1 MALPDILTDLRRDE
15 RFMANVAAWR
25 TLPATS
31 PRYAPLPDALHPALH
46 EALHA
51 HSIDQLYIHQAQA
64 IDHALRGDHVVV
76 VTPTASGKTLCY
88 NLPIFNALLHDS
100 ETRALYLFPTKALA
114 QDQLKGI
121 NELAQFVGETP
132 NTQSSIFNLS
142 ASTYDGDTPRADR
155 PSIRKSA
162 RVLLSNPDMLHA
174 GILPYHTNWADFFAN
189 LRYVVLD
196 ELHVYRG
203 VFGSHVAN
211 VLRRLRRLCA
221 HYGSRPQF
229 IATSATIANPREL
242 AERLAEQ
249 PVQLVDE
256 SGAPQAEKHVILYSP
271 PLYDPERGLRRS
283 ATLEAQDLATRTIL
297 GGAQTI
303 VFGRSRLTTEVLL
316 TYIRERVNK
325 VQKIEDSRLSTQS
338 SIFNPSSSVRGYRG
352 GYLPSERREI
362 EAGLRDQSVRAV
374 VATNALELGIDIGQL
389 QAAVLC
395 GYPGSIAS
403 TWQQMGRVGRTSDGV
418 SLALLVATSGV
429 LDQYIVRQPDFL
441 FERSPEHAIVHADN
455 LMLLVDHVRCAAFE
469 LPFADDEPFGSCDFT
484 MDVLDLLAEQGDV
497 ARHEVGGR
505 ARYFWTGDGY
515 PARQI
520 SLRTSSSDSV
530 LIQKEIEPRMDA
542 DKHGW
547 TSDLQPTAPT
557 ESGTSSRITHH
568 ASRIIGQ
575 IDRHAAPMFLH
586 EGAIYIHEGRSHL
599 VRSLNLDDN
608 LATVEP
614 AEVDYYTTANAET
627 TIEVL
632 AEHSCRGA
640 NGATIGHGDLLV
652 TSQIVGYRRIKR
664 MTHENLGTIALDYPP
679 SEWET
684 SGYWLR
690 VAESAQ
696 RALEEAGQWHDSP
709 NDYGPNWQAQRR
721 RVRERDGYRCT
732 ECGAPE
738 PQGTSSHRQHARQHD
753 VHHLVPFR
761 VFGYAP
767 GVNERYRQANRLSNL
782 VLVCRAC
789 HQRLESGVRVRSGL
803 DGLAYTLHHLA
814 PLHLMCDVGDIG
826 VSVVRDA
833 KSNVGESG
841 AGESGEE
848 ATSLTDSPPLHTP
861 SPQSSLPTLF
871 IYERAAAGLGFSARL
886 FELHDHLLRGAVDL
900 IHRCDCVRGCPAC
913 VGPVLEDEQARLE
926 TKSLTLAL
934 LHALRGDAVALAAMA
949 QPESDVAMADVAF

>member
-1 MALPDILTDLRRDE
+1 MALSDILTDLRRDE

-25 TLPATS
+25 TLPATP
-31 PRYAPLPDALHPALH
+31 PRSAPVPDALHPALH
-46 EALHA
+46 EALRHRGV
-51 HSIDQLYIHQAQA
+51 DQLYTHQTQA
-64 IDHALRGDHVVV
+64 VEHVLSGDHVVV

-88 NLPIFNALLHDS
+88 NLPIFHALLHDP

-114 QDQLKGI
+114 QDQLKEI
-121 NELAQFVGETP
+121 NELTQFVGETAS
-132 NTQSSIFNLS
+132 TQSSFFNLHS
-142 ASTYDGDTPRADR
+142 STYDGDTPRADR
-155 PSIRKSA
+155 PSIRRTA

-242 AERLAEQ
+242 AQRLIEQ

-316 TYIRERVNK
+316 TYIRERLAKAPK
-325 VQKIEDSRLSTQS
+325 VEDSGLSTQS
-338 SIFNPSSSVRGYRG
+338 SFINLSTSVRGYRG
-352 GYLPSERREI
+352 GYLPTERREI

-389 QAAVLC
+389 QAAILC

-403 TWQQMGRVGRTSDGV
+403 TWQQIGRVGRTSDGV

-469 LPFADDEPFGSCDFT
+469 LPFADEEAFGSCAFT
-484 MDVLDLLAEQGDV
+484 TDVLDLLAEQGDV
-497 ARHEVGGR
+497 SRHQVGNR
-505 ARYFWTGDGY
+505 ARYYWTGDGY

-530 LIQKEIEPRMDA
+530 LIQREENWTQTNMDERGSEA
-542 DKHGW
+542 EN
-547 TSDLQPTAPT
+547 P
-557 ESGTSSRITHH
+557 SSSAQSAQSAFH
-568 ASRIIGQ
+568 SSIIGQ
-575 IDRHAAPMFLH
+575 IDSHAAPMFLH
-586 EGAIYIHEGRSHL
+586 EGAVYIHEGRSHL
-599 VRSLNLDDN
+599 VRSLNLDDH
-608 LATVEP
+608 LAIVEA

-632 AEHSCRGA
+632 AERDCREA
-640 NGATIGHGDLLV
+640 VGATIGHGDLLV
-652 TSQIVGYRRIKR
+652 TSQIVSYRRIKR

-738 PQGTSSHRQHARQHD
+738 PQGASSHRQHARQHD

-767 GVNERYRQANRLSNL
+767 GVNEHYRQANRLSNL

-833 KSNVGESG
+833 GTRGRGDAEKTESTQSPISN
-841 AGESGEE
+841 
-848 ATSLTDSPPLHTP
+848 L
-861 SPQSSLPTLF
+861 QSPTLYIF
-871 IYERAAAGLGFSARL
+871 ERAAAGLGFSARL
-886 FELHDHLLRGAVDL
+886 FELHDELLRGAVDL
-900 IHRCDCVRGCPAC
+900 IRRCDCVRGCPAC
-913 VGPVLEDEQARLE
+913 VGPVLEDERARLE

-934 LHALRGDAVALAAMA
+934 LHALRGDAASLAAMV
-949 QPESDVAMADVAF
+949 QPESDVTMADVAF

>member
-25 TLPATS
+25 TLPATP
-31 PRYAPLPDALHPALH
+31 PRHAPIPGALHPALR
-46 EALHA
+46 EALRA
-51 HSIDQLYIHQAQA
+51 RGIDQLYSHQTQA
-64 IDHALRGDHVVV
+64 IQHALHGENVVV

-88 NLPIFNALLHDS
+88 NLPIFHALLHDS
-100 ETRALYLFPTKALA
+100 NARALYLFPTKALA
-114 QDQLKGI
+114 QDQLKEI
-121 NELAQFVGETP
+121 SESSKFIGEAAP
-132 NTQSSIFNLS
+132 AHLS
-142 ASTYDGDTPRADR
+142 FPHLHPSTYDGDTPRADR
-155 PSIRKSA
+155 AAIRRTA
-162 RVLLSNPDMLHA
+162 RILLSNPDMLHA
-174 GILPYHTNWADFFAN
+174 GILPYHTNWADFLAN

-242 AERLAEQ
+242 AERLVEQ
-249 PVQLVDE
+249 PVALVDE

-283 ATLEAQDLATRTIL
+283 ATLEAQELATRTIL

-316 TYIRERVNK
+316 TYIRDGMAK
-325 VQKIEDSRLSTQS
+325 KHKIEDSRLGTQS
-338 SIFNPSSSVRGYRG
+338 SIFNLSFSVRGYRG

-362 EAGLRDQSVRAV
+362 EQGLRDQSVRAV

-389 QAAVLC
+389 QAAILC

-469 LPFADDEPFGSCDFT
+469 LPFADEEAFGTCDFT
-484 MDVLDLLAEQGDV
+484 TDVLDLLAEQGDV
-497 ARHEVGGR
+497 SRHQVGNR

-515 PARQI
+515 PARRI
-520 SLRTSSSDSV
+520 SLRTSSSETV
-530 LIQKEIEPRMDA
+530 LIQREDGTRVNTG
-542 DKHGW
+542 KHG
-547 TSDLQPTAPT
+547 LET
-557 ESGTSSRITHH
+557 ENPSLSAGDPLRAAQSAFHSS
-568 ASRIIGQ
+568 SIIGQ

-586 EGAIYIHEGRSHL
+586 EGAVYIHEGRSHL

-608 LATVEP
+608 LAVVEA
-614 AEVDYYTTANAET
+614 AEVDYYTTVNAET
-627 TIEVL
+627 SIEVL
-632 AEHSCRGA
+632 AEHEAREAVGA
-640 NGATIGHGDLLV
+640 CVGHGDLLV

-690 VAESAQ
+690 VAGSAQ
-696 RALEEAGQWHDSP
+696 RALEAAGQWHDSP

-738 PQGTSSHRQHARQHD
+738 PRGASARRQHD

-761 VFGYAP
+761 VFGYVP
-767 GVNERYRQANRLSNL
+767 GVNEHDRQANRLSNL

-826 VSVVRDA
+826 VSVVREQA
-833 KSNVGESG
+833 SRGAAES
-841 AGESGEE
+841 
-848 ATSLTDSPPLHTP
+848 T
-861 SPQSSLPTLF
+861 QSSIFNLQSPSLYV
-871 IYERAAAGLGFSARL
+871 YERAAAGLGFSARL
-886 FELHDHLLRGAVDL
+886 FELHDDLLRGAVDL
-900 IHRCDCVRGCPAC
+900 VQSCGCVRGCPAC

-934 LHALRGDAVALAAMA
+934 LHALRGDAVALSAMA
-949 QPESDVAMADVAF
+949 QPESDVAMDVAF